1 MEMFIQKTTAANY
14 EEVIVAK
21 FVIEE
26 ERKIQQPHEHN
37 YNMHNLHLLG
47 GL

>member
-1 MEMFIQKTTAANY
+1 MQRTTTANY
-14 EEVIVAK
+14 EEAIVAK

-26 ERKIQQPHEHN
+26 ERKIQTHEH
-37 YNMHNLHLLG
+37 NMHNLYLLG